1 MLNPGENWK
10 ILTRRCAAEEGNME
24 SRFQFLLQLFIVFTR
39 ADRAPSAVQLA
50 TMASSVFMLTLNDL
64 GNIRRTQKVVELGDE
79 IRRAVGL
86 LPGVLLEN
94 VSSIGCMAVLATL
107 LRYWVLLLLVLVV
120 LTRMTV
126 LSCYLQRQPRY
137 RGIRFGDVIGRVSV
151 GQIELNAKDI
161 LLSASWKITW
171 LTLAMVL
178 TALTITAN
186 VHPSL
191 KMPGLA
197 WEVSVNNLFSN

>member
-24 SRFQFLLQLFIVFTR
+24 SRFQFLFQLFIVFTR

-50 TMASSVFMLTLNDL
+50 TMASSVFMLTLNNL
-64 GNIRRTQKVVELGDE
+64 GNIQRTQKVVELGDE
-79 IRRAVGL
+79 IQR
-86 LPGVLLEN
+86 GVLLFPEVLN

-107 LRYWVLLLLVLVV
+107 LCYWVFLLLVPLIAYFVV
-120 LTRMTV
+120 VTV
-126 LSCYLQRQPRY
+126 YFLRHPKY
-137 RGIRFGDVIGRVSV
+137 RGIDFDDVKGL
-151 GQIELNAKDI
+151 IELNEMDI
-161 LLSASWKITW
+161 LSKAFGKLIG

-197 WEVSVNNLFSN
+197 MAGEW

>member
-24 SRFQFLLQLFIVFTR
+24 SRFQFLFQLFIVFTR

-79 IRRAVGL
+79 IQR
-86 LPGVLLEN
+86 GVLLFPEVLVLN

-107 LRYWVLLLLVLVV
+107 LCYWVFLLLVPLIAYFVV
-120 LTRMTV
+120 VTV
-126 LSCYLQRQPRY
+126 YFLRHPKY
-137 RGIRFGDVIGRVSV
+137 RGIDFDDVKGL
-151 GQIELNAKDI
+151 IELNEMDI
-161 LLSASWKITW
+161 LSKAFGKLLG

-197 WEVSVNNLFSN
+197 MAGEW

>member
-24 SRFQFLLQLFIVFTR
+24 SRFQFLFQLFIVFTR

-79 IRRAVGL
+79 IQR
-86 LPGVLLEN
+86 GVLLFPEVLVLN

-107 LRYWVLLLLVLVV
+107 LCYWVFLLLVPLIAYFVV
-120 LTRMTV
+120 VTV
-126 LSCYLQRQPRY
+126 YFLRHPKY
-137 RGIRFGDVIGRVSV
+137 RGIDFDDVKGL
-151 GQIELNAKDI
+151 IELNEMDI
-161 LLSASWKITW
+161 LSKAFGKLIG

-197 WEVSVNNLFSN
+197 MAGEW